1 MQIAVPKEQVL
12 EFLSKNKLKLSTV
25 TQVTQQAPEPV
36 FDISIECETIP
47 LEHSFI
53 ANGFVTHNSVMPDYV
68 DKMMRTYGI
77 SQTSE
82 QIFGLMNPKTQKWE
96 IRPQIR
102 IYQEGV
108 GEKFFD
114 YLAKLERALPDKK
127 LMGDTWYY
135 VYENTKPNKKLVG
148 DRYDKK
154 YYSRTGLLR
163 VEAPDGKL
171 QAILLL
177 DSYPAM
183 LPEKQDVDD
192 PGSAIAVQARMFAE
206 QLKRVKGKMRAKR
219 IAVLGVNQLRKAPM
233 VLFGS
238 PEQEP
243 GGEALKFFCM
253 SGDTLVQTDSGLLY
267 ATEIDGEKKL
277 PNVLGEAGLESPTIF
292 AKTGIS
298 AIVEATTEFGFQVR
312 GKPTHRV
319 RAVREGQVDFEWVKL
334 KDLRLNG
341 VGSYYVPVKVG
352 GNVFSTRLQTVKYSP
367 VQGKQCDNKI
377 HKVPES
383 ICVDEDFASVVGYLV
398 SEGYV
403 RNGHVIFTNHD
414 SKLLKNYSKLFN
426 KVFGIKPVVGENEC
440 RLYSV
445 EIGEMLVGLG
455 AGGELSRFKEVPRC
469 IRKSPADVQLAFLK
483 ALFEGDGN
491 FSRTKSECSYSSI
504 SNKLLDQVHLMLI
517 NFGVFG
523 RKTPY
528 SIKYTDHHL
537 EASSEINRAKMEEV
551 LSMESHARFKH
562 LYNFGS
568 LYISGYSKRLLEKL
582 LFKGD
587 EVLYDSRSNTMSS
600 TLPDILGW
608 RNGLTPRLKEWI
620 SNLKQGRKYFRLTD
634 FYVGWE
640 EDADTWVTTLRTDHE
655 RIAVTSGIDKL
666 SDFIS
671 YTRDNC
677 LTWVKVTDVR
687 VLKEQMTYDFNMP
700 VTHTVVTNGVVSHN
714 SDVRLK
720 ATPRSLSGVPVNGF
734 KGKGMIMEEDSISGG
749 GTDKYRFI
757 HIKAIKNKLSLPYHE
772 TWVRLWIEDSTGEA
786 RGFDPV
792 WDCFY
797 YLINTGQL
805 EGDGK
810 KMTIML
816 SGRPAFKKPISWKTF
831 KTFILG
837 TPKQRKDVS
846 IACGLTKT
854 LNLREFCTKQLDDGD
869 GLDLYIA
876 KKSAPVKKSLKIIDE
891 SGDDD
896 DD

>member
-233 VLFGS
+233 VMFGS

-243 GGEALKFFCM
+243 GGEALKFF
-253 SGDTLVQTDSGLLY
+253 
-267 ATEIDGEKKL
+267 
-277 PNVLGEAGLESPTIF
+277 
-292 AKTGIS
+292 
-298 AIVEATTEFGFQVR
+298 
-312 GKPTHRV
+312 
-319 RAVREGQVDFEWVKL
+319 
-334 KDLRLNG
+334 
-341 VGSYYVPVKVG
+341 
-352 GNVFSTRLQTVKYSP
+352 
-367 VQGKQCDNKI
+367 
-377 HKVPES
+377 
-383 ICVDEDFASVVGYLV
+383 
-398 SEGYV
+398 
-403 RNGHVIFTNHD
+403 
-414 SKLLKNYSKLFN
+414 
-426 KVFGIKPVVGENEC
+426 
-440 RLYSV
+440 
-445 EIGEMLVGLG
+445 
-455 AGGELSRFKEVPRC
+455 
-469 IRKSPADVQLAFLK
+469 
-483 ALFEGDGN
+483 
-491 FSRTKSECSYSSI
+491 
-504 SNKLLDQVHLMLI
+504 
-517 NFGVFG
+517 
-523 RKTPY
+523 
-528 SIKYTDHHL
+528 
-537 EASSEINRAKMEEV
+537 
-551 LSMESHARFKH
+551 
-562 LYNFGS
+562 
-568 LYISGYSKRLLEKL
+568 
-582 LFKGD
+582 
-587 EVLYDSRSNTMSS
+587 
-600 TLPDILGW
+600 
-608 RNGLTPRLKEWI
+608 
-620 SNLKQGRKYFRLTD
+620 
-634 FYVGWE
+634 
-640 EDADTWVTTLRTDHE
+640 
-655 RIAVTSGIDKL
+655 
-666 SDFIS
+666 
-671 YTRDNC
+671 
-677 LTWVKVTDVR
+677 
-687 VLKEQMTYDFNMP
+687 
-700 VTHTVVTNGVVSHN
+700 

-810 KMTIML
+810 KMAILL